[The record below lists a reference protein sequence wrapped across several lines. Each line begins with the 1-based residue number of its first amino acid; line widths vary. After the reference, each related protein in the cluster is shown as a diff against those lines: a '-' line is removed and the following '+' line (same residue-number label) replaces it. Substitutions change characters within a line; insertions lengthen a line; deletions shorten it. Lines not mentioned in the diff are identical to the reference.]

1 MFKRTDYSKPDNF
14 APVFNILT
22 ATTGESSK
30 YNPTFEIYGNVI
42 RTPLLDNI
50 ETEEELNQ
58 IAIKFANSNLPVWTM
73 FNKKSK
79 YFPVIFYKIPG
90 LSYPFNVSESVSNI
104 NTGFLEEYIHQI
116 TTNENINLITNYELE
131 SETTPLGVIE
141 FNYGIASG
149 DPLATQVII
158 WTHAKYNN
166 LDNDVYLKYEVS
178 LDEIF
183 SKIVKSEIVNT
194 NKSIDFT
201 LKVDVQ
207 GLYPNTTYYYRFIN
221 INDKINTS
229 PIGRTRTI
237 PDLKTEVDSINLATV
252 SCSQYTRGYFNVYQD
267 IGRLDNINAVIHLGD
282 YIYEYG
288 IDGTYNNDGRPL
300 SAPRIP
306 NPIYECLTL
315 DDYRKRHAQS
325 KTDTDSQYMH
335 SCHPIIPVWDDHEV
349 SDNSW
354 EFGAEYENP
363 GLAYMI
369 RKENAI
375 KAYHEWMPIRTGI
388 DPHII
393 FRTFDF
399 GSILSLHM
407 LDTRHYRRDK
417 QVTIQELVTEPEK
430 YREILYSPTRKLL
443 GPSQLDWLTEQ
454 MIKSKNPWQVL
465 GNQVIMAK
473 TLLPVSIL
481 INVNNEVLLFESITN
496 YLTALNTPPEFRTPE
511 QNALLNPEINPLYGY
526 NLDAWDGYPAEREKL
541 YNIIEKLNKN
551 VIVLSGD
558 SHNSWFN
565 YLTDDNNKLIGKELA
580 VTSVTSTGIEAA
592 FPNIPP
598 IELQKLFETLFTD
611 VKWID
616 TYRRGYLISTYTKE
630 KVVADWKFIDN
641 INNMYY
647 SESKPSH
654 LEIITTEPEPE
665 P

>member
-1 MFKRTDYSKPDNF
+1 MFKRTDYSKSDNY
-14 APVFNILT
+14 APVFNSLT
-22 ATTGESSK
+22 ATIGESSK

-42 RTPLLDNI
+42 RTSLLDNI
-50 ETEEELNQ
+50 ESEEELNQ
-58 IAIKFANSNLPVWTM
+58 IAIQFANSYTPVWTM

-90 LSYPFNVSESVSNI
+90 LSYPFNVSESVSNK
-104 NTGFLEEYIHQI
+104 NTSFLEEYIHQI
-116 TTNENINLITNYELE
+116 TTNENINLITNYESE
-131 SETTPLGVIE
+131 PETTTLDLIE
-141 FNYGIASG
+141 FNYGVASG
-149 DPLATQVII
+149 DPLATKVII

-178 LDEIF
+178 LDKFF
-183 SKIVKSEIVNT
+183 SKIVKSEVVST

-201 LKVDVQ
+201 LKVDVI
-207 GLYPNTTYYYRFIN
+207 GLETNTNYYYRFIN
-221 INDKINTS
+221 INDEKNTS
-229 PIGRTRTI
+229 PIGRTKTI
-237 PDLKTEVDSINLATV
+237 PDFETEVDSINFAVV
-252 SCSQYTRGYFNVYQD
+252 SCSQFTRGYFNVYQD
-267 IGRLDNINAVIHLGD
+267 IGRQDNLNAVIHLGD

-288 IDGTYNNDGRPL
+288 IDGTYNDYGRPL
-300 SAPRIP
+300 SEPRKP
-306 NPIYECLTL
+306 NPINECLTL

-325 KTDTDSQYMH
+325 KTDTDSQYML
-335 SCHPIIPVWDDHEV
+335 SRHPIIAIWDDHEI

-354 EFGAEYENP
+354 EFGSEYENP
-363 GLAYMI
+363 GIEYMI

-375 KAYHEWMPIRTGI
+375 KAYYEWMPIRENS

-399 GSILSLHM
+399 GNILSLHM

-417 QVTIQELVTEPEK
+417 QVTIQELLTDPTK
-430 YREILYSPTRKLL
+430 YREILYSPNRKLL
-443 GPSQLDWLTEQ
+443 GPTQLEWLKEQ
-454 MIKSKNPWQVL
+454 MLKSKNKWQVL

-481 INVNNEVLLFESITN
+481 ININNEILLLESITN
-496 YLTALNTPPEFRTPE
+496 YITALNTPPEFRTPE

-541 YNIIEKLNKN
+541 YNIIEELDKN

-558 SHNSWFN
+558 SHNSWYN
-565 YLTDDNNKLIGKELA
+565 YLTDNNNKLIAKELA
-580 VTSVTSTGIEAA
+580 VTSVTSRGFETDL
-592 FPNIPP
+592 PNIPP
-598 IELQKLFETLFTD
+598 VELEKLFETLFPD

-630 KVVADWKFIDN
+630 KVVSDWKFIDN

-654 LEIITTEPEPE
+654 LETILTEPEL
-665 P
+665 

>member
-1 MFKRTDYSKPDNF
+1 MSFKANATGSGEARTQN
-14 APVFNILT
+14 NILVT
-22 ATTGESSK
+22 ATASATAESDISYHDA
-30 YNPTFEIYGNVI
+30 YNKALEVAIHVANDDANNDANVI
-42 RTPLLDNI
+42 YQSLLINNGINI
-50 ETEEELNQ
+50 EF
-58 IAIKFANSNLPVWTM
+58 K
-73 FNKKSK
+73 
-79 YFPVIFYKIPG
+79 
-90 LSYPFNVSESVSNI
+90 
-104 NTGFLEEYIHQI
+104 
-116 TTNENINLITNYELE
+116 
-131 SETTPLGVIE
+131 
-141 FNYGIASG
+141 YGIASG

-178 LDEIF
+178 LDDIF
-183 SKIVKSEIVNT
+183 TKIVKSDIVNT
-194 NKSIDFT
+194 NKSVDFT
-201 LKVDVQ
+201 LKVDVL
-207 GLYPNTTYYYRFIN
+207 GLQPNTIYYYRFIN
-221 INDKINTS
+221 INNKTNTS
-229 PIGRTRTI
+229 PIGRTKTI
-237 PDLKTEVDSINLATV
+237 PNLTSDVDSINLAVV

-267 IGRLDNINAVIHLGD
+267 IGRLDDINAVIHLGD

-288 IDGTYNNDGRPL
+288 IDGSYNNYGRPL
-300 SAPRIP
+300 SASRIP
-306 NPIYECLTL
+306 NPINECLTL

-335 SCHPIIPVWDDHEV
+335 SRHPMISVWDDHEV
-349 SDNSW
+349 SNNSW

-417 QVTIQELVTEPEK
+417 QVTIQELLVEPEK
-430 YREILYSPTRKLL
+430 YRKILYSPTRKLL

-473 TLLPVSIL
+473 TQLPVSIL
-481 INVNNEVLLFESITN
+481 INGTDETLLIESIKV

-511 QNALLNPEINPLYGY
+511 QNALLNPNINPLYGY

-541 YNIIEKLNKN
+541 YKIVEELNKN
-551 VIVLSGD
+551 LIVLSGD

-565 YLTDDNNKLIGKELA
+565 YLNNNNNKLIGKEFA
-580 VTSVTSTGIEAA
+580 VTSVTSPGFETI

-598 IELQKLFETLFTD
+598 NEVQQLFETLFPD

-616 TYRRGYLISTYTKE
+616 TYRRGYLITTYTKQ
-630 KVVADWKFIDN
+630 KVVSNWKFINSVD
-641 INNMYY
+641 NMYY

-654 LEIITTEPEPE
+654 LEVLSI
-665 P
+665 